1 MPIQTLNIQK
11 VIGTSHQNIS
21 LKFKTK
27 TILSGSFLFITVTLR
42 RKLKVKESQR
52 SQRPKRHA
60 KLVSQDSDSLYRVN
74 ATNVSRTVK
83 FVFFRIHFPVSDV
96 THFIICQIVKNVY
109 RFLNNK
115 DLAWKVNTEIKRAF
129 AQINVLNSRESFRS
143 SCHLK
148 QIKKQ

>member
-1 MPIQTLNIQK
+1 MPIRTLNIQK

-42 RKLKVKESQR
+42 RKLKGKESQR
-52 SQRPKRHA
+52 SQRPRRHV
-60 KLVSQDSDSLYRVN
+60 KLVSQDSDSLYRVD
-74 ATNVSRTVK
+74 ATNVFLTVK

-96 THFIICQIVKNVY
+96 THFIICQIVKNVCH
-109 RFLNNK
+109 FLNNK
-115 DLAWKVNTEIKRAF
+115 DLAQKVNTEIKRAF
-129 AQINVLNSRESFRS
+129 AQINVLNLRESFQS
-143 SCHLK
+143 SCHSK